1 MHYDVLMVDDEQP
14 LAVSTTE
21 YLTAFGVSAAYVTSA
36 EDADEFLAENE
47 VDLVL
52 LDINLP
58 GASGFEFCRRLRARS
73 DVPLVFLS
81 ARGADDDQVLALSI
95 GGDDYVRKPYSL
107 GVLLAKIRRIL
118 ERHRTT
124 AGRGGQAG
132 YDDGWLQVD
141 QTTDRVYLDGA
152 EVTLTAMEHRLLRF
166 LVDNSGRV
174 LTKQELFEH
183 VWPEAIA
190 SDGTLT
196 VHIRRLRT
204 KIERDPDQPRYI
216 QTAWGRGYLFED
228 AR

>member
-14 LAVSTTE
+14 LAASTTE
-21 YLTAFGVSAAYVTSA
+21 YLAAFGLSAAYVTSA
-36 EDADEFLAENE
+36 EDAEVFLARNE
-47 VDLVL
+47 ADLVL

-58 GASGFEFCRRLRARS
+58 GASGFEFCRWLRARS
-73 DVPLVFLS
+73 DTPLVFLS

-107 GVLLAKIRRIL
+107 GVLLAKVRRIL
-118 ERHRTT
+118 ERRR
-124 AGRGGQAG
+124 AAVGRGAAAG
-132 YDDGWLQVD
+132 YDDGWLRVD
-141 QTTDRVYLDGA
+141 ETTDRVYVDGA
-152 EVTLTAMEHRLLRF
+152 EITLTAMEHRLLRF
-166 LVDNSGRV
+166 LIDNAGRV

-216 QTAWGRGYLFED
+216 QTSWGRGYHFET